1 MASPPME
8 SLDMV
13 LLLLVP
19 LSALSVL
26 ELLVVLSEVLLEE
39 LPMLD
44 MVSVRLKPMLML
56 MPMLVMV
63 MLALLLPPLPSV
75 TVSQSE
81 PATRF
86 LSAPPGRSP
95 RLSARKLLMLR
106 SSRTVLKLSALPV
119 LSNLFSSLTLP
130 LLLVLTPESD
140 PKLLSPL
147 TVPLL
152 LVLLPLPLLL
162 LEELLLLPLL
172 LPDMPVPELDWLDM
186 LDGNL

>member
-1 MASPPME
+1 
-8 SLDMV
+8 
-13 LLLLVP
+13 
-19 LSALSVL
+19 
-26 ELLVVLSEVLLEE
+26 
-39 LPMLD
+39 
-44 MVSVRLKPMLML
+44 
-56 MPMLVMV
+56 
-63 MLALLLPPLPSV
+63 MLALLLLLLPSV

-86 LSAPPGRSP
+86 PSAPPGRSP
-95 RLSARKLLMLR
+95 RLSARRLLMLR

-130 LLLVLTPESD
+130 LLWVL
-140 PKLLSPL
+140 LPL
-147 TVPLL
+147 PLL
-152 LVLLPLPLLL
+152 LLLLLPLLL

>member
-1 MASPPME
+1 
-8 SLDMV
+8 
-13 LLLLVP
+13 
-19 LSALSVL
+19 
-26 ELLVVLSEVLLEE
+26 
-39 LPMLD
+39 MLD

-56 MPMLVMV
+56 MPSLVMV
-63 MLALLLPPLPSV
+63 MLALLLLLLPSV

-86 LSAPPGRSP
+86 PSAPPGRSP
-95 RLSARKLLMLR
+95 RLSARRLLMLR
-106 SSRTVLKLSALPV
+106 SSRTVL
-119 LSNLFSSLTLP
+119 
-130 LLLVLTPESD
+130 TPELD
-140 PKLLSPL
+140 PKLLLPL

-152 LVLLPLPLLL
+152 WVLLPLPLLLLLLLPLLL

>member
-1 MASPPME
+1 MG
-8 SLDMV
+8 
-13 LLLLVP
+13 
-19 LSALSVL
+19 
-26 ELLVVLSEVLLEE
+26 
-39 LPMLD
+39 
-44 MVSVRLKPMLML
+44 VSVRLKPMLML

-63 MLALLLPPLPSV
+63 MLALLLPLLPSV

-95 RLSARKLLMLR
+95 RLSARRLLMLR

-140 PKLLSPL
+140 PKLLLPL

-152 LVLLPLPLLL
+152 SVL

-172 LPDMPVPELDWLDM
+172 LPDMLVPELDWLDM